1 MKKEILENG
10 IEPTVKTYLT
20 KVDKLV
26 IVTVISI
33 VTACISGCSL
43 AVKVRELNA
52 YKYQYNAQQELIS
65 ALQAQVNELT
75 FDNQNK

>member
-1 MKKEILENG
+1 MKNELLNKG
-10 IEPTVKTYLT
+10 VEPTMRLYLT

-26 IVTVISI
+26 IIFTIALI
-33 VTACISGCSL
+33 TACISSCAL

-52 YKYQYNAQQELIS
+52 YKYQYEAQRDVIS